1 MVHAVSGLQ
10 YVSTLRGERSYHP
23 RYIWYFLY
31 LLDIINH
38 CLKLTVSPY
47 VFIYIKD
54 TIDGYINS
62 NRFKTRPIVMNGP
75 SSFYTQCSAIG
86 SIFYFDVLTVRFQH
100 I

>member
-1 MVHAVSGLQ
+1 MLYAFSSLQ
-10 YVSTLRGERSYHP
+10 YVSTLRGKRSYYP

-62 NRFKTRPIVMNGP
+62 NRFKTRPIVMNSSP
-75 SSFYTQCSAIG
+75 SFDTQCSAIG
-86 SIFYFDVLTVRFQH
+86 SIFYLDVLTVRFQH